1 MARPPRSERIE
12 PVLDKSREP
21 DEGEFDIRLGMDDRP
36 AGGLGARPGRE
47 RATPERGEPGF
58 GQERSEPGFG
68 QERSELGFGKERSEP
83 GFGEQRSEPG
93 FNSERGEPA
102 FGGARS
108 QPGGR
113 KARSEPDFSA
123 EREPGFGAARS
134 EPGFSKP
141 RGEPS
146 KADDDTDD
154 WDAADWDAVDFDV
167 DDRSPKASRAD
178 KAAKSAKATV
188 DERRE
193 PGSALERTGD
203 RKRARPEPDP
213 AERTGRDRRE
223 PELNAADRRGRAAEP
238 EMFEHDI
245 EDAEFVV
252 LGEDDPM
259 ADSRRT
265 KSRRSNAPARKKAR
279 SGGRKRSSR
288 GGSGIGKWI
297 RRGIKWTV
305 ILMFWGTIALAGGI
319 AWYATQLPS
328 TANWSVPK
336 RPPNIKILANDGTL
350 IANRGDT
357 GGESVRISELPPY
370 LSQAVMAIED
380 RRFYS
385 HFGVD
390 PLGLLR
396 AAYVNFRS
404 GYVVQGGS
412 TVTQQLAKN
421 LFLKPER
428 TMDRKI
434 QEAIMAIWLETKYS
448 KAQIMESYLNRVYL
462 GAGAYGV
469 DAASRRYFGKSA
481 RDISLKEAAMLAGLL
496 KAPSTYAP
504 TSDPAAANAR
514 ANVVLGAMREAG
526 FITADQA
533 KQAASI
539 TIKAQSEGEGG
550 AGRYVADWVADLVP
564 EVVGA
569 LDQDVI
575 VETTID
581 PHLEES
587 AGKALS
593 EALDK
598 SGKSFG
604 VSQGA
609 LVAIDGAGAVRA
621 MVGGR
626 DYKLSQFNRA
636 VDAKRQPGSAFKPF
650 VYLAA
655 LEFGLVPETIRVDEP
670 TRIGNWEPKNY
681 ERMYKGPVSLQTAL
695 ALSINTIAAQL
706 TNEVGPDRV
715 IKTAQRLG
723 INSPLA
729 PNPSIALGSSEVNLL
744 ELTDAYV
751 PFANG
756 GYAAKPHVIAR
767 VKSVDGKALYEHP
780 SVKAT
785 QIIDP
790 LYVGMMNSMM
800 TDTLSRGTGRKA
812 AIAGWQA
819 AGKTGT
825 SNESRDAWF
834 VGYTANLTTGVWL
847 GNDDSKPTKRMT
859 GGTLPAQI
867 WNRFMTEAH
876 KGVTVAALPGNY
888 AYRDPAETAQELYQN
903 GQYVGP
909 EQGGLVDEY
918 GQVVGSG
925 APPSQQPGQPQS
937 PQYQQQQPSSPQYRQ
952 QQAQPDYGGSQDP
965 EATDDSGWNDGDYQA
980 PPPGARIY
988 RDGDPS
994 YGVQRGGPVPPAAVG
1009 EDGQAGVYQARP
1021 HRRNLLDRLFGG

>member
-1 MARPPRSERIE
+1 MRPRAPYRPFGSEDETGMARPPRSERIE
-12 PVLDKSREP
+12 PVLDKPQDP
-21 DEGEFDIRLGMDDRP
+21 DEGEFDIRLGADDRP
-36 AGGLGARPGRE
+36 AGGF
-47 RATPERGEPGF
+47 TPRSPRERGERDA
-58 GQERSEPGFG
+58 ETRSEPGFG
-68 QERSELGFGKERSEP
+68 AVRGEPEFGAERQEP
-83 GFGEQRSEPG
+83 GFGP
-93 FNSERGEPA
+93 
-102 FGGARS
+102 
-108 QPGGR
+108 
-113 KARSEPDFSA
+113 
-123 EREPGFGAARS
+123 ARS
-134 EPGFSKP
+134 EPGS
-141 RGEPS
+141 R
-146 KADDDTDD
+146 KAG
-154 WDAADWDAVDFDV
+154 
-167 DDRSPKASRAD
+167 
-178 KAAKSAKATV
+178 AT
-188 DERRE
+188 ERRE
-193 PGSALERTGD
+193 PGLALERSG
-203 RKRARPEPDP
+203 RRREAPEPEP
-213 AERTGRDRRE
+213 EAAPRPGRERRE
-223 PELNAADRRGRAAEP
+223 PELGAADRRGRPPEVEP
-238 EMFEHDI
+238 FEDDI
-245 EDAEFVV
+245 EDAEFID

-259 ADSRRT
+259 ADSRRS
-265 KSRRSNAPARKKAR
+265 KSRRSKAPARKKAR
-279 SGGRKRSSR
+279 SGGRKRSS

-336 RPPNIKILANDGTL
+336 RPPNIKVLANDGTL

-357 GGESVRISELPPY
+357 GGESVRIEELPPY

-380 RRFYS
+380 RRFQS

-526 FITADQA
+526 FITAEQA

-581 PHLEES
+581 PHLEEM
-587 AGKALS
+587 AGKALT

-609 LVAIDGAGAVRA
+609 LVAVDGTGAVRA

-626 DYKLSQFNRA
+626 DYKQSQFNRA

-655 LEFGLVPETIRVDEP
+655 LEYGMVPETIRVDEP

-681 ERMYKGPVSLQTAL
+681 EKMYKGPVSLQTAL
-695 ALSINTIAAQL
+695 ALSINTVAVQL
-706 TNEVGPDRV
+706 ANEVGPDRV
-715 IKTAQRLG
+715 IKTAERLG
-723 INSPLA
+723 ITSPLQ
-729 PNPSIALGSSEVNLL
+729 PNPSIALGTSEVSLL

-756 GYAAKPHVIAR
+756 GYSAKPYVITR
-767 VKSVDGKALYEHP
+767 VKNVAGKTLYEHP

-800 TDTLSRGTGRKA
+800 TDTLARGTGRKA

-825 SNESRDAWF
+825 TNDSKDAWF

-859 GGTLPAQI
+859 GGSLPAQI

-876 KGVTVAALPGNY
+876 KGVAVAALPGNY

-925 APPSQQPGQPQS
+925 PPPQRGPANGQPA
-937 PQYQQQQPSSPQYRQ
+937 PQYRD
-952 QQAQPDYGGSQDP
+952 QQASQPDYGGYSDP
-965 EATDDSGWNDGDYQA
+965 ESPDGGWNDGGDYQA

-994 YGVQRGGPVPPAAVG
+994 YGVGRGGPVPPAGVG
-1009 EDGQAGVYQARP
+1009 EDGQAGIYQARP

>member
-1 MARPPRSERIE
+1 MRPRAFYRPFGLEDETGMARPPRSERIE
-12 PVLDKSREP
+12 PVLDKPQEA
-21 DEGEFDIRLGMDDRP
+21 DEGEFDIRLGADDRP
-36 AGGLGARPGRE
+36 AGGNFAPRAAARERGSRE
-47 RATPERGEPGF
+47 RAS
-58 GQERSEPGFG
+58 QERSEPGFG
-68 QERSELGFGKERSEP
+68 QARGEP
-83 GFGEQRSEPG
+83 GFGA
-93 FNSERGEPA
+93 ER
-102 FGGARS
+102 
-108 QPGGR
+108 
-113 KARSEPDFSA
+113 
-123 EREPGFGAARS
+123 REPGFGASRS
-134 EPGFSKP
+134 EPNFDKAGA
-141 RGEPS
+141 GEP
-146 KADDDTDD
+146 DDVD
-154 WDAADWDAVDFDV
+154 WDDSSWGDTPNFDADE
-167 DDRSPKASRAD
+167 RSQKTSAREPAKA
-178 KAAKSAKATV
+178 SAKASAG
-188 DERRE
+188 ERRE
-193 PGSALERTGD
+193 PGMALERTS
-203 RKRARPEPDP
+203 RKREKPEPD
-213 AERTGRDRRE
+213 AASRAGRERRE
-223 PELNAADRRGRAAEP
+223 PELGAADRRRHAGEP
-238 EMFEHDI
+238 DSAPFEHDI
-245 EDAEFVV
+245 EDAEFID

-259 ADSRRT
+259 AV
-265 KSRRSNAPARKKAR
+265 SRRSKPRRPTKAPARKKAR
-279 SGGRKRSSR
+279 SGGRKRSS

-297 RRGIKWTV
+297 RRGIKWSV

-357 GGESVRISELPPY
+357 GGESVRINELPPY

-380 RRFYS
+380 RRFES

-496 KAPSTYAP
+496 KAPSRYAP
-504 TSDPAAANAR
+504 TSDQDAANSR

-526 FITADQA
+526 FISAEQA

-539 TIKAQSEGEGG
+539 TVKAQPEGEGG

-587 AGKALS
+587 AGKALT

-609 LVAIDGAGAVRA
+609 LVAIDGTGAVRA

-626 DYKLSQFNRA
+626 DYQKSQFNRA
-636 VDAKRQPGSAFKPF
+636 VEAKRQPGSAFKPF
-650 VYLAA
+650 VYLSA
-655 LEFGLVPETIRVDEP
+655 LEYGLVPETIRVDEP

-695 ALSINTIAAQL
+695 ALSINTIAVQL
-706 TNEVGPDRV
+706 ANEVGPDRV
-715 IKTAQRLG
+715 IKTAERLG
-723 INSPLA
+723 ITSPLQ
-729 PNPSIALGSSEVNLL
+729 PNPSIALGSSEVSLL

-756 GYAAKPHVIAR
+756 GYSAKPHVIAR
-767 VKSVDGKALYEHP
+767 VKNVAGKALYEHP

-819 AGKTGT
+819 GGKTGT
-825 SNESRDAWF
+825 SNDSRDAWF

-859 GGTLPAQI
+859 GGTLPALI

-876 KGVTVAALPGNY
+876 KGVAVAALPGNY
-888 AYRDPAETAQELYQN
+888 AYRDPAAMAQEMYQD

-925 APPSQQPGQPQS
+925 APPQQPPYGQ
-937 PQYQQQQPSSPQYRQ
+937 QQQQPQ
-952 QQAQPDYGGSQDP
+952 QQAQPNYGGSNDP
-965 EATDDSGWNDGDYQA
+965 EAVDDGWNDGGYQA

-994 YGVQRGGPVPPAAVG
+994 YGDDRNGPVPPGSVG

-1021 HRRNLLDRLFGG
+1021 HRRNLIDRMFGG

>member
-1 MARPPRSERIE
+1 MARPPRNERIE
-12 PVLDKSREP
+12 PALDKPNDS
-21 DEGEFDIRLGMDDRP
+21 DEGAFDIRLGAEDRT
-36 AGGLGARPGRE
+36 AGGHYAPRAERSRPRQE
-47 RATPERGEPGF
+47 RSDPSF
-58 GQERSEPGFG
+58 SDQRSEPGFG
-68 QERSELGFGKERSEP
+68 GQRSEPAFGAERAQPEFGKARVEP
-83 GFGEQRSEPG
+83 GFGA
-93 FNSERGEPA
+93 ERGEPA
-102 FGGARS
+102 SDR
-108 QPGGR
+108 Q
-113 KARSEPDFSA
+113 ARSEPSFGRSA
-123 EREPGFGAARS
+123 AE
-134 EPGFSKP
+134 K
-141 RGEPS
+141 
-146 KADDDTDD
+146 TDD
-154 WDAADWDAVDFDV
+154 ADWDDSDW
-167 DDRSPKASRAD
+167 DDLGWDQYEAESRNPKASAKTEP
-178 KAAKSAKATV
+178 KAGAG
-188 DERRE
+188 ERRE
-193 PGSALERTGD
+193 PGKSLERT
-203 RKRARPEPDP
+203 
-213 AERTGRDRRE
+213 ERRRE
-223 PELNAADRRGRAAEP
+223 QADPGPGPSAGRERREGDLGAADRRDRPGETGP
-238 EMFEHDI
+238 LIDI
-245 EDAEFVV
+245 EDAEFID

-259 ADSRRT
+259 AE
-265 KSRRSNAPARKKAR
+265 SRRSKPRRSKAPARKKAR
-279 SGGRKRSSR
+279 SGGRKRSS
-288 GGSGIGKWI
+288 GGSGVGKWI

-357 GGESVRISELPPY
+357 GGESVRLEELPPY

-380 RRFYS
+380 RRFQS
-385 HFGVD
+385 HFGID

-396 AAYVNFRS
+396 AAYINFRS
-404 GYVVQGGS
+404 GDVVQGGS

-462 GAGAYGV
+462 GAGTYGV

-496 KAPSTYAP
+496 KAPSRYAP
-504 TSDPAAANAR
+504 TSDPVAANSR

-526 FITADQA
+526 FITAAQQ
-533 KQAASI
+533 KEAASI
-539 TIKAQSEGEGG
+539 TVKAQPEGEGG

-587 AGKALS
+587 AGKALT

-609 LVAIDGAGAVRA
+609 LVAIDGTGAVRA

-626 DYKLSQFNRA
+626 DYQKSQFNRA
-636 VDAKRQPGSAFKPF
+636 VEAKRQPGSAFKPF
-650 VYLAA
+650 VYLSA
-655 LEFGLVPETIRVDEP
+655 LEYGMVPETIRVDEP

-681 ERMYKGPVSLQTAL
+681 EKMYKGPVSLQTAL
-695 ALSINTIAAQL
+695 ALSINTVAVQL
-706 TNEVGPDRV
+706 ANEVGPDRV
-715 IKTAQRLG
+715 IKTAERLG
-723 INSPLA
+723 INSPLQ
-729 PNPSIALGSSEVNLL
+729 PNPSIALGTSEVNLL

-756 GYAAKPHVIAR
+756 GYGAKPHVIAT
-767 VKSVDGKALYEHP
+767 VKNVAGKTLYEHP
-780 SVKAT
+780 ATKAT

-800 TDTLSRGTGRKA
+800 TDTLQRGTGRKA

-825 SNESRDAWF
+825 TNDSRDAWF
-834 VGYTANLTTGVWL
+834 IGYTANLTTGVWL

-859 GGTLPAQI
+859 GGSLPAQI

-876 KGVTVAALPGNY
+876 KGVAVAALPGNY

-925 APPSQQPGQPQS
+925 PPPSQQQQQPT
-937 PQYQQQQPSSPQYRQ
+937 YQGQQQPSYEGQQQGQPGGQQQPQYRD
-952 QQAQPDYGGSQDP
+952 QQASQPDYGGYNDP
-965 EATDDSGWNDGDYQA
+965 EAADGSWSDGGDYQN

-988 RDGDPS
+988 REGDPS
-994 YGVQRGGPVPPAAVG
+994 YGAERGAPVPPAAVG

>member
-1 MARPPRSERIE
+1 MRVAYFFKTPGLEDETGMAKPPRSERIE
-12 PVLDKSREP
+12 PVLKPQEP
-21 DEGEFDIRLGMDDRP
+21 GESEFDIRLGADDRP
-36 AGGLGARPGRE
+36 AGGSFSPRTE
-47 RATPERGEPGF
+47 RARDPGP
-58 GQERSEPGFG
+58 R
-68 QERSELGFGKERSEP
+68 
-83 GFGEQRSEPG
+83 
-93 FNSERGEPA
+93 
-102 FGGARS
+102 
-108 QPGGR
+108 
-113 KARSEPDFSA
+113 
-123 EREPGFGAARS
+123 REPGFGPERV
-134 EPGFSKP
+134 EPGFGDGRK
-141 RGEPS
+141 EPGFGAS
-146 KADDDTDD
+146 RREPGFGKAAGPEPDPDPETD
-154 WDAADWDAVDFDV
+154 WDPADWDDAPVFSAGKRDSAPKDPVRGAPKEAVE
-167 DDRSPKASRAD
+167 
-178 KAAKSAKATV
+178 
-188 DERRE
+188 ERRE
-193 PGSALERTGD
+193 PGLGLQ
-203 RKRARPEPDP
+203 RAARSRDKPAPDAP
-213 AERTGRDRRE
+213 PPGEGGRRE
-223 PELNAADRRGRAAEP
+223 PELGASDRRARAADP
-238 EMFEHDI
+238 DTFEHDI
-245 EDAEFVV
+245 VDAEFTD
-252 LGEDDPM
+252 LGENDPM
-259 ADSRRT
+259 ASSRSSRSRR
-265 KSRRSNAPARKKAR
+265 KAPARKKAR
-279 SGGRKRSSR
+279 SGGRKRSS
-288 GGSGIGKWI
+288 GGSGFGKWL

-336 RPPNIKILANDGTL
+336 RPPNIKVLANDGTL

-357 GGESVRISELPPY
+357 GGESVRLEELPPY

-380 RRFYS
+380 RRFMS
-385 HFGVD
+385 HFGID
-390 PLGLLR
+390 PFGLLR

-404 GYVVQGGS
+404 GDVVQGGS

-421 LFLKPER
+421 LFLKPDR
-428 TMDRKI
+428 TLDRKI
-434 QEAIMAIWLETKYS
+434 QEAIMALWLETKYS
-448 KAQIMESYLNRVYL
+448 KSQIMESYLNRVYL

-496 KAPSTYAP
+496 KAPSRFAP
-504 TSDPAAANAR
+504 TSAPAAANSR
-514 ANVVLGAMREAG
+514 ANVVLNAMREAG
-526 FITADQA
+526 FISAEQSR
-533 KQAASI
+533 QAATI
-539 TIKAQSEGEGG
+539 TIKAQPEGEGG

-587 AGKALS
+587 AGKALT

-609 LVAIDGAGAVRA
+609 LVAIDGTGAVRA

-626 DYKLSQFNRA
+626 DYQKSQFNRA
-636 VDAKRQPGSAFKPF
+636 VEAKRQPGSAFKPF
-650 VYLAA
+650 VFLSA
-655 LEFGLVPETIRVDEP
+655 LEHGMVPETMRVDEP

-681 ERMYKGPVSLQTAL
+681 EKMYKGPVSLQTAL
-695 ALSINTIAAQL
+695 ALSINTVAVQL
-706 TNEVGPDRV
+706 ANEVGPGAV
-715 IKTAQRLG
+715 VNTAERLG
-723 INSPLA
+723 ISSPLQ
-729 PNPSIALGSSEVNLL
+729 PNPSIALGTSEVSLL

-756 GYAAKPHVIAR
+756 GYSAKPYVIAK
-767 VKSVDGKALYEHP
+767 VKNVAGKTLYEHP
-780 SVKAT
+780 ASKAT

-800 TDTLSRGTGRKA
+800 TDTLQRGTGRKA

-825 SNESRDAWF
+825 TNDSKDAWF

-859 GGTLPAQI
+859 GGSLPAQI
-867 WNRFMTEAH
+867 WNRFMTDAH
-876 KGVTVAALPGNY
+876 KGVAVASLPGNY

-903 GQYVGP
+903 GEYVGP

-925 APPSQQPGQPQS
+925 APAQQQPPANGQQS
-937 PQYQQQQPSSPQYRQ
+937 PQYGGQP
-952 QQAQPDYGGSQDP
+952 AGEPDYRGYSDP
-965 EATDDSGWNDGDYQA
+965 EYSDGSWSDGNVP

-994 YGVQRGGPVPPAAVG
+994 YGDERGGPVPPAGVG
-1009 EDGQAGVYQARP
+1009 ADGQAGVYQARP
-1021 HRRNLLDRLFGG
+1021 HRPNLLDRLFGG

>member
-12 PVLDKSREP
+12 PALDKP
-21 DEGEFDIRLGMDDRP
+21 LDADEGEFDIRLGADDRP
-36 AGGLGARPGRE
+36 AGGHYAPRAGQGRE
-47 RATPERGEPGF
+47 RAR
-58 GQERSEPGFG
+58 QERSEPGFG
-68 QERSELGFGKERSEP
+68 NERSEP
-83 GFGEQRSEPG
+83 GFGPERSEPG
-93 FNSERGEPA
+93 FGRTRGEPS
-102 FGGARS
+102 FGETRNEPGFGAERS
-108 QPGGR
+108 EPGFG
-113 KARSEPDFSA
+113 KARSEPNFGKASA
-123 EREPGFGAARS
+123 GEKAAADEP
-134 EPGFSKP
+134 
-141 RGEPS
+141 
-146 KADDDTDD
+146 DDSD
-154 WDAADWDAVDFDV
+154 WDDLGWDQFEAEA
-167 DDRSPKASRAD
+167 RGPSAG
-178 KAAKSAKATV
+178 AKAGTKAGAG
-188 DERRE
+188 ERRE
-193 PGSALERTGD
+193 PGMSLERTG
-203 RKRARPEPDP
+203 RHRETPEPDAGP
-213 AERTGRDRRE
+213 RAGRERRE
-223 PELNAADRRGRAAEP
+223 PERGAADQRGRADEP
-238 EMFEHDI
+238 EPYIDI
-245 EDAEFVV
+245 EDAEFID

-259 ADSRRT
+259 AE
-265 KSRRSNAPARKKAR
+265 SRRSKPRRSKAPARKKAR
-279 SGGRKRSSR
+279 SGGRKRSSGR
-288 GGSGIGKWI
+288 SGIGKWI

-357 GGESVRISELPPY
+357 GGESVRIDELPPY

-380 RRFYS
+380 RRFQS

-504 TSDPAAANAR
+504 TADPAAANSR

-533 KQAASI
+533 KQAAAI
-539 TIKAQSEGEGG
+539 TIKAQPEGEGG

-581 PHLEES
+581 PHLEDS

-609 LVAIDGAGAVRA
+609 LVAIDGTGAVRA

-626 DYKLSQFNRA
+626 DYKTSQFNRA

-756 GYAAKPHVIAR
+756 GYGAKPHVIAR
-767 VKSVDGKALYEHP
+767 VKNVAGKTLYEHP
-780 SVKAT
+780 SAKAT

-800 TDTLSRGTGRKA
+800 TDTLQRGTGRKA

-876 KGVTVAALPGNY
+876 KGVAVAALPGNY
-888 AYRDPAETAQELYQN
+888 AYRDPAAMAQEMYQN

-925 APPSQQPGQPQS
+925 PPPQQPQPGQQPT
-937 PQYQQQQPSSPQYRQ
+937 YGQQQPQPGYGQQQGGQPSPQYRDQ
-952 QQAQPDYGGSQDP
+952 RANQPDYGGYNDP
-965 EATDDSGWNDGDYQA
+965 EAADGGSWSDGGDYQA

-994 YGVQRGGPVPPAAVG
+994 YGVQRGAPVPPAAVG